1 MNMKKFKYCNDE
13 QMNQAVNRYKNGSNN
28 NNIYVRLFD
37 TGQVE
42 TIEVF
47 TDDIGFAV
55 FDSVEEMFEYFRTT
69 GKPYVQDLVKG
80 KQMNLFQEG

>member
-1 MNMKKFKYCNDE
+1 MD
-13 QMNQAVNRYKNGSNN
+13 QAVNRYKNGGNN

-47 TDDIGFAV
+47 KDDIGFAV
-55 FDSVEEMFEYFRTT
+55 FDSEEEMFEYFRIT
-69 GKPYVQDLVKG
+69 GKPYVKDLVEG
-80 KQMNLFQEG
+80 KQLNLF

>member
-1 MNMKKFKYCNDE
+1 MKKFKYCNDE
-13 QMNQAVNRYKNGSNN
+13 QMDQALKRYKNGGNN

-47 TDDIGFAV
+47 RDDIGFAV
-55 FDSVEEMFEYFRTT
+55 FDSVEEMLGYFRTT
-69 GKPYVQDLVKG
+69 GKPYVKDLVEG
-80 KQMNLFQEG
+80 EQLNLF

>member
-1 MNMKKFKYCNDE
+1 MKKFKYCNDNE
-13 QMNQAVNRYKNGSNN
+13 MDQAVKRYKNGGNN

-47 TDDIGFAV
+47 KDDIGFAV
-55 FDSVEEMFEYFRTT
+55 FDSEKDMHEYFRST
-69 GKPYVQDLVKG
+69 GKPYVKDLLEG
-80 KQMNLFQEG
+80 KQLNLFQED

>member
-13 QMNQAVNRYKNGSNN
+13 QMDQALKRYKNGGNN
-28 NNIYVRLFD
+28 NNIYVQVFD

-47 TDDIGFAV
+47 KDDIGFAV
-55 FDSVEEMFEYFRTT
+55 LDSVEEMHEYFRTT
-69 GKPYVQDLVKG
+69 GKPYIKDLVEG
-80 KQMNLFQEG
+80 KQMNLF

>member
-1 MNMKKFKYCNDE
+1 MKKFKYCNDE
-13 QMNQAVNRYKNGSNN
+13 QMDQIVKRYKNGGNN

-47 TDDIGFAV
+47 RDDIGFVV
-55 FDSVEEMFEYFRTT
+55 FNSKEEMHEYFKST
-69 GKPYVQDLVKG
+69 GNPYVQDLVEG
-80 KQMNLFQEG
+80 EQLNLF

>member
-1 MNMKKFKYCNDE
+1 MDQIVK
-13 QMNQAVNRYKNGSNN
+13 RYKNGGNN

-47 TDDIGFAV
+47 RDDIGFSL
-55 FDSVEEMFEYFRTT
+55 FDSIEEMHMYFRTT
-69 GKPYVQDLVKG
+69 GKPYIKDLVEG
-80 KQMNLFQEG
+80 KQLNLF